1 MHSIPSPC
9 TFSVTPDL
17 HFVTTVLPFPE
28 YQAYEWTT
36 LEMNLLDPFKPL
48 HDCRQSDILTITSW
62 ETLSQKDAV
71 KILPDFWLMK
81 HICYY
86 FKLLNFNVIA
96 VYFFGGICYTTV
108 DYYTL
113 IHSLSVL
120 LDLFLSFLGFVIF
133 SWYSSL

>member
-1 MHSIPSPC
+1 
-9 TFSVTPDL
+9 
-17 HFVTTVLPFPE
+17 
-28 YQAYEWTT
+28 
-36 LEMNLLDPFKPL
+36 
-48 HDCRQSDILTITSW
+48 
-62 ETLSQKDAV
+62 
-71 KILPDFWLMK
+71 MK

-120 LDLFLSFLGFVIF
+120 LDLFLSFYMILFIYLFLETMPLFNFFNVIHILFFYLVLLYFTLQYCIGFAIH
-133 SWYSSL
+133 